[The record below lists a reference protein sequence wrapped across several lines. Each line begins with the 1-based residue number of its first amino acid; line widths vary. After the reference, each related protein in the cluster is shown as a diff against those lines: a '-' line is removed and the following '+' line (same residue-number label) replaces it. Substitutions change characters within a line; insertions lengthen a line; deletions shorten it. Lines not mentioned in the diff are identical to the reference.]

1 MTTVKNAHTVPP
13 VTDAAHG
20 DVIPGLRVT
29 LTDSSGVV
37 VASTT
42 TNENG
47 EYSFR
52 LTGVV
57 QAAAP
62 ATSPASQPAG
72 DASPSRPR
80 QPDLT
85 NEARDMLM
93 TRPGGPAEQSDRQS
107 TPDDDDDRPSPR
119 GRWRRGRVVL
129 VGVVV
134 VALMAGTGW
143 FAWTNNWLDSIT
155 GSSETAPSGSGPAA
169 TAVVELGTL
178 SATESWDGTLGY
190 GMPFTVTSSS
200 NGTVTRLAGQGAA
213 VERGT
218 ELYRVNEQPVT
229 LLYGVV
235 PMYRD
240 LGPGASGAD
249 VEQLATNLAE
259 LGYEGFTVA
268 DEYTEFTAAAVRAWQ
283 EDLGIAQTGT
293 VARGDVVF
301 VPEGGQVDAL
311 RSDVGDVVAPGMP
324 VLYITST
331 DQVVSL
337 QAAVDD
343 RDRFVVDTE
352 VTVLPPGGG
361 EVAGTVRATAVV
373 EAAAESPE
381 EADAESILQVE
392 VALAE
397 PAPAEFVGA
406 SVEVIVAVDERADV
420 LMVPVSALLA
430 LTEGGY
436 GLEVVADDG
445 TTSIV
450 PVDTGLFAD
459 GKVQVEGEDIG
470 EGTVVGVAGR

>member
-1 MTTVKNAHTVPP
+1 MTTVKNTHTVPP
-13 VTDAAHG
+13 ITDAAHG
-20 DVIPGLRVT
+20 DGVPGLRVA

-47 EYSFR
+47 EYSFQ

-62 ATSPASQPAG
+62 ATSPASRPAA
-72 DASPSRPR
+72 DTSPSRPR
-80 QPDLT
+80 QPDLS

-93 TRPGGPAEQSDRQS
+93 TRPGGPAEQPERQS
-107 TPDDDDDRPSPR
+107 TRVDDDDLPSPR
-119 GRWRRGRVVL
+119 RHRRRGRVVL

-134 VALMAGTGW
+134 VALMASAGW
-143 FAWTNNWLDSIT
+143 FAWTNGWLDSIT
-155 GSSETAPSGSGPAA
+155 GAAETATSGSGPAA

-178 SATESWDGTLGY
+178 SATESWDGTLDY
-190 GMPFTVTSSS
+190 GMPFTVTSSG
-200 NGTVTRLAGQGAA
+200 NGTVTRLTGQGAA

-218 ELYRVNEQPVT
+218 ELYRVNEQPVI
-229 LLYGVV
+229 LLYGIV

-240 LGPGASGAD
+240 LEPGASGAD
-249 VEQLATNLAE
+249 VEQLAANLAE
-259 LGYEGFTVA
+259 LGYEGFTVD
-268 DEYTEFTAAAVRAWQ
+268 DEYTESTAEAVQAWQ
-283 EDLGIAQTGT
+283 QDLGIAQTGT

-311 RSDVGDVVAPGMP
+311 RSDVGDVVAPGTP
-324 VLYITST
+324 VLDITST

-343 RDRFVVDTE
+343 RDRFAVDAE
-352 VTVLPPGGG
+352 VTILLPGGG
-361 EVAGTVRATAVV
+361 EIAGTVRATAVV

-381 EADAESILQVE
+381 EADTASILQVE

-397 PAPAEFVGA
+397 PAPDEFVGA

-436 GLEVVADDG
+436 GLEVVAEDD